1 MSIFPV
7 LVVLNKCEL
16 GRVSIKARNQLR
28 PSPTLNRR
36 RTQRNKVGCYLTSKI
51 SGTLP

>member
-16 GRVSIKARNQLR
+16 GRVSIKHEISSAYLR
-28 PSPTLNRR
+28 RKHR